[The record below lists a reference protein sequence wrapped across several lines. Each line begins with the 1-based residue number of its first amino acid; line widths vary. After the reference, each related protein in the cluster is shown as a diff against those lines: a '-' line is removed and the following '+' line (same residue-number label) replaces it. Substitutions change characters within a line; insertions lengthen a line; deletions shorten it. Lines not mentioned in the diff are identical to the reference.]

1 MTDHGSST
9 PPESPST
16 PRPTRNGGSGW
27 LMARPFGI
35 PVYVTPSWLIIAVI
49 ITLIYQ
55 PVVESTLALGPVSY
69 LVAFVFAV
77 LLYVSVLI
85 HELAHSVTARMFGL
99 PVGRIT
105 LYMLG
110 GVSEIEREAPTPGR
124 EFLVAVSGP
133 VLSLVLA
140 AAGFAAY
147 GFVDPQTIAGVLI
160 WQLWVANLLV
170 GVFNLLPGLPLD
182 GGRLVRALVWALTRR
197 PKAGTVVAAWGGRV
211 LAVAIVAVPLG
222 YALLAGAAPN
232 LFGLLWALLL
242 ASFIWMGAAS
252 ALRTARLRERV
263 PTLRA
268 RELGRRVA
276 VVGAEVS
283 VAEAGRRMAEAGAG
297 AVLVADA
304 AGTPTSIVNDAAA
317 TAVPESRRPWVP
329 VSSVSRAITRGAVV
343 RADLEG
349 ESLLEALRAH
359 PAQEYLLV
367 EDDGTPFGVLRTSD
381 VQEAFT
387 RR

>member
-1 MTDHGSST
+1 MG
-9 PPESPST
+9 
-16 PRPTRNGGSGW
+16 
-27 LMARPFGI
+27 RPFGI

-49 ITLIYQ
+49 ITIIYE
-55 PVVESTLALGPVSY
+55 PVVERTLQLGPVSY

-85 HELAHSVTARMFGL
+85 HELAHSVVARMFGL
-99 PVGRIT
+99 PVERIT

-110 GVSEIEREAPTPGR
+110 GVSETECEAPIRRR
-124 EFLVAVSGP
+124 EFWVAVAGP
-133 VLSLVLA
+133 VLSLMLA
-140 AAGFAAY
+140 AGGFAAY
-147 GFVDPQTIAGVLI
+147 GTVHPKTIAGVLV

-182 GGRLVRALVWALTRR
+182 GGRLVRALVWAITKR
-197 PKAGTVVAAWGGRV
+197 PRAGTVVAAWGGRL
-211 LAVAIVAVPLG
+211 LAVAIVAVPLL
-222 YALLAGAAPN
+222 YALAYGIAPN
-232 LFGLLWALLL
+232 LFGVLWAVLL
-242 ASFIWMGAAS
+242 ASFMWMGAAS

-276 VVGAEVS
+276 VVGAETS

-297 AVLVADA
+297 AVLVADT
-304 AGTPTSIVNDAAA
+304 AGTPTSIVNDDAA
-317 TAVPESRRPWVP
+317 TAVPEARRPWVP
-329 VSSVSRAITRGAVV
+329 VSSVSRAITRGGVL

-349 ESLLEALRAH
+349 ESLLEALRDH
-359 PAQEYLLV
+359 PAPEYLLV
-367 EDDGTPFGVLRTSD
+367 EDDGTAFGVLRTDD
-381 VQEAFT
+381 VTKAFT